1 MCLQLMSRFIALFGM
16 YYSLQYLSLSDA
28 TVLSFLSP
36 LTTAIA
42 GALVLKESFTR
53 KEAFAGSEFVI
64 IISPPLIL
72 NREQSSVYLVL
83 F

>member
-1 MCLQLMSRFIALFGM
+1 MVVTRFVALFGM

-36 LTTAIA
+36 LTTAVA
-42 GALVLKESFTR
+42 GALLLNESFTR
-53 KEAFAGSEFVI
+53 KEAFAGSEIIV
-64 IISPPLIL
+64 IISPPTSLIL
-72 NREQSSVYLVL
+72 DREQSSVYLVL